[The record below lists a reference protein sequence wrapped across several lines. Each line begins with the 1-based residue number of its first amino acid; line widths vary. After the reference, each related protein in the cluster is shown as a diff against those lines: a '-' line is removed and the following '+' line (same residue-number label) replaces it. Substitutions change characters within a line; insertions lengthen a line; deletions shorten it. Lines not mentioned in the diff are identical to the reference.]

1 MRSRSRRSPHN
12 SPNARILNAS
22 AIGDNQ
28 RVASMLERLKQI
40 VRRERK
46 STGGRERSRRR
57 RDSDFERMRGREIAQ
72 ASPERAGELAG
83 HPVERVD
90 T

>member
-1 MRSRSRRSPHN
+1 MRNPFTTLKSIVQAALERRRIATKRSRRGGGFATS
-12 SPNARILNAS
+12 S
-22 AIGDNQ
+22 
-28 RVASMLERLKQI
+28 
-40 VRRERK
+40 RE
-46 STGGRERSRRR
+46 
-57 RDSDFERMRGREIAQ
+57 DEIAK

>member
-1 MRSRSRRSPHN
+1 MSNMS
-12 SPNARILNAS
+12 I
-22 AIGDNQ
+22 
-28 RVASMLERLKQI
+28 RLKDA
-40 VRRERK
+40 VRAKLPRL
-46 STGGRERSRRR
+46 RRTKPAR
-57 RDSDFERMRGREIAQ
+57 HRDSAFVTGSREREIAQ

>member
-1 MRSRSRRSPHN
+1 MTNPV
-12 SPNARILNAS
+12 IKL
-22 AIGDNQ
+22 
-28 RVASMLERLKQI
+28 MEI
-40 VRRERK
+40 VRSKLQQQGRPKPARQRGDQFV
-46 STGGRERSRRR
+46 GGSRA
-57 RDSDFERMRGREIAQ
+57 DEIAK

>member
-1 MRSRSRRSPHN
+1 MANPFTKLKKLVQ
-12 SPNARILNAS
+12 AA
-22 AIGDNQ
+22 
-28 RVASMLERLKQI
+28 LER
-40 VRRERK
+40 RR
-46 STGGRERSRRR
+46 TGTQRPRRGAGFASGARES
-57 RDSDFERMRGREIAQ
+57 EIAK

>member
-1 MRSRSRRSPHN
+1 
-12 SPNARILNAS
+12 
-22 AIGDNQ
+22 
-28 RVASMLERLKQI
+28 MLARLKQI
-40 VRRERK
+40 VRREPKR
-46 STGGRERSRRR
+46 TGGRDRSRRR
-57 RDSDFERMRGREIAQ
+57 RDSDYERVRGKEISQ

>member
-1 MRSRSRRSPHN
+1 VG
-12 SPNARILNAS
+12 I
-22 AIGDNQ
+22 II

-40 VRRERK
+40 MRREPKR
-46 STGGRERSRRR
+46 TRGGDRSRRR
-57 RDSDFERMRGREIAQ
+57 RDSDYERVRGTEIAQ

-83 HPVERVD
+83 HAVERVD

>member
-1 MRSRSRRSPHN
+1 VRS
-12 SPNARILNAS
+12 
-22 AIGDNQ
+22 
-28 RVASMLERLKQI
+28 E
-40 VRRERK
+40 
-46 STGGRERSRRR
+46 
-57 RDSDFERMRGREIAQ
+57 EIAR

>member
-1 MRSRSRRSPHN
+1 VREGFSGPQGRVEEQRMKNLLAGLRELVRTQLRRAEQPSRGPRGDSRFVGGS
-12 SPNARILNAS
+12 
-22 AIGDNQ
+22 
-28 RVASMLERLKQI
+28 
-40 VRRERK
+40 REK
-46 STGGRERSRRR
+46 
-57 RDSDFERMRGREIAQ
+57 EIAN

>member
-1 MRSRSRRSPHN
+1 MTSPLH
-12 SPNARILNAS
+12 
-22 AIGDNQ
+22 
-28 RVASMLERLKQI
+28 RLKELF
-40 VRRERK
+40 R
-46 STGGRERSRRR
+46 SGSRRR
-57 RDSDFERMRGREIAQ
+57 EVARRARRRDPEFGGSARADDIAK

>member
-1 MRSRSRRSPHN
+1 MPFDLS
-12 SPNARILNAS
+12 I
-22 AIGDNQ
+22 
-28 RVASMLERLKQI
+28 RLKKA
-40 VRRERK
+40 VRASLQRLRRTKPTRRHDGVFVAGVRE
-46 STGGRERSRRR
+46 
-57 RDSDFERMRGREIAQ
+57 REIAQ

>member
-1 MRSRSRRSPHN
+1 MTKSFIKLKELIRGK
-12 SPNARILNAS
+12 L
-22 AIGDNQ
+22 Q
-28 RVASMLERLKQI
+28 R
-40 VRRERK
+40 
-46 STGGRERSRRR
+46 
-57 RDSDFERMRGREIAQ
+57 FERRKPPPQRGGGFGGGSRAREIAQ